1 VTLCI
6 AGVQKSTHPS
16 AGATKVTK
24 RITDLAARRHGVVT
38 TADLVAAGVGRGAI
52 ARRVGDGRQRPLHR
66 GVFLVGPLKDA
77 WTDAMAAVLAC
88 GPGAAVSHHDA
99 AAIWGVR
106 PAWHGPIDVTT
117 TRQLRPRNGIRLHRT
132 RRLEFTRRHGVP
144 VTTPGRTL
152 LDLAAELDERTL
164 ARAIEEAQLL
174 RLTTAA
180 ELASLNARSSGRHGT
195 RALAATIAAA
205 HEPRMTRSEA
215 ERRFLDLIRAAR
227 LPAPETNVRV
237 AGYEVDFL
245 WRAQRLVVEVDGFAY
260 HSSRAAFERDR
271 RKDADL
277 QAAGLRVNRV
287 TYRQIER
294 ECEAVIASIARQLY
308 SDLVI

>member
-1 VTLCI
+1 M
-6 AGVQKSTHPS
+6 
-16 AGATKVTK
+16 TK
-24 RITDLAARRHGVVT
+24 RIADLAARRHGVVT
-38 TADLVAAGVGRGAI
+38 SADLVAAGVGRGAI
-52 ARRVGDGRQRPLHR
+52 ARLVADGLVRPLHR
-66 GVFLVGPLKDA
+66 GVYLVGPLKDA

-88 GPGAAVSHHDA
+88 GPGAAVSHHAA

-117 TRQLRPRNGIRLHRT
+117 TRQLRPRNGVRLHRT
-132 RRLEFTRRHGVP
+132 RRLEVTRRHGVP

-152 LDLAAELDERTL
+152 LDLAAELDERAL

-174 RLTTAA
+174 RLITPA
-180 ELASLNARSSGRHGT
+180 ELGSLNGRSSGRRGAK
-195 RALAATIAAA
+195 RLAATLAAA
-205 HEPRMTRSEA
+205 NEPRLTRSEA
-215 ERRFLDLIRAAR
+215 ERRFLDIVRAAR

-245 WRAQRLVVEVDGFAY
+245 WREQRLVVEVDGFAY

-277 QAAGLRVNRV
+277 QAAGLRVVRV
-287 TYRQIER
+287 TYRQLIRDR
-294 ECEAVIASIARQLY
+294 EALVARITRQIY